1 METESGNLCSDPG
14 DSRKSLHLSGLGGRS
29 SMLRWGY
36 GSASLGAALNVG
48 PGLEKAENEEDNR
61 ENPWMLR
68 KPVFKL

>member
-14 DSRKSLHLSGLGGRS
+14 ESRKSLHLSGLGGRS

-48 PGLEKAENEEDNR
+48 PGLEKAENEDNR